1 MVVGFVLKFVKLES
15 RFAAPKKHIGD
26 HQLLALGSDMQS
38 NNKDLLHLEGEALSL
53 ESKLLF
59 CARGGGSQSLNLKP
73 DLSDKKPEI
82 SSVPKSQV
90 LTKVKDFL
98 GVFLENT
105 RKVELEAK
113 KNPEKYDIEA
123 LTGEESE
130 YIEMDLMLGV
140 TELHTQEAVSAAES
154 AIASYQPVIDLA
166 ETESEDSS
174 DEDDIQDSSTS
185 KSDDDRASSL
195 RKESRPTEKD
205 SPEKALNRKRQSENR
220 ANIVELS

>member
-1 MVVGFVLKFVKLES
+1 MQ
-15 RFAAPKKHIGD
+15 HIGD

-38 NNKDLLHLEGEALSL
+38 NSKDLLHLEAEASSL

-59 CARGGGSQSLNLKP
+59 CNGDGGSQSLNLKP
-73 DLSDKKPEI
+73 DLSDKKPDI
-82 SSVPKSQV
+82 SSVPESQV

-140 TELHTQEAVSAAES
+140 AELQTQEAVSAAES
-154 AIASYQPVIDLA
+154 AIASYQPVIDLTTSDN

-174 DEDDIQDSSTS
+174 DEDNEDDIHDSSTS
-185 KSDDDRASSL
+185 KSYDDDGE
-195 RKESRPTEKD
+195 ESKPTEKD
-205 SPEKALNRKRQSENR
+205 SPKKAMKRKRQPVNR

>member
-1 MVVGFVLKFVKLES
+1 
-15 RFAAPKKHIGD
+15 
-26 HQLLALGSDMQS
+26 MQS
-38 NNKDLLHLEGEALSL
+38 NNKDLLRLEAEALSL

-59 CARGGGSQSLNLKP
+59 CTRDGGSQSLNLKP
-73 DLSDKKPEI
+73 DLSNKKPEI
-82 SSVPKSQV
+82 SSIPKSQV

-140 TELHTQEAVSAAES
+140 AELHTQEAVSAAES
-154 AIASYQPVIDLA
+154 AIASDQPVINLA
-166 ETESEDSS
+166 GSDNETESEDRSS
-174 DEDDIQDSSTS
+174 EDDIQENSTS
-185 KSDDDRASSL
+185 KSAADDVASSL
-195 RKESRPTEKD
+195 GKESKHTEKD
-205 SPEKALNRKRQSENR
+205 SPKKSLKRKRHSVNS
-220 ANIVELS
+220 AYIVELS

>member
-1 MVVGFVLKFVKLES
+1 MGAQEKS
-15 RFAAPKKHIGD
+15 SNSNNPMKHIGD

-38 NNKDLLHLEGEALSL
+38 NNKDLLHLEAEGLSL

-59 CARGGGSQSLNLKP
+59 CPSDGGSQSLNLKP
-73 DLSDKKPEI
+73 ELFDKKPEI
-82 SSVPKSQV
+82 SSVPRSQV

-113 KNPEKYDIEA
+113 KNPKKYDIEA

-140 TELHTQEAVSAAES
+140 TELHTQEAVSAAEF
-154 AIASYQPVIDLA
+154 AMASYQPVIDLA
-166 ETESEDSS
+166 TNNETESEDSS
-174 DEDDIQDSSTS
+174 DEDDIQDSSTN
-185 KSDDDRASSL
+185 KSDDDGASYL
-195 RKESRPTEKD
+195 GKESKLTEKD
-205 SPEKALNRKRQSENR
+205 SPKKALKRKRQSVNR
-220 ANIVELS
+220 ANIVEIS

>member
-1 MVVGFVLKFVKLES
+1 
-15 RFAAPKKHIGD
+15 
-26 HQLLALGSDMQS
+26 MQS
-38 NNKDLLHLEGEALSL
+38 NNKDLLRLEAEALSL
-53 ESKLLF
+53 ESKLVF
-59 CARGGGSQSLNLKP
+59 CSRDGGSESLNLKP
-73 DLSDKKPEI
+73 DLCNKKPEI

-140 TELHTQEAVSAAES
+140 AELHTQEAVSAAES
-154 AIASYQPVIDLA
+154 AIATDQPAINLA
-166 ETESEDSS
+166 SSDNETESEDSS
-174 DEDDIQDSSTS
+174 SEDDSTS
-185 KSDDDRASSL
+185 KSADDDVASSL
-195 RKESRPTEKD
+195 GKESKP
-205 SPEKALNRKRQSENR
+205 KALKRKRHSVNSP
-220 ANIVELS
+220 NIVELS

>member
-1 MVVGFVLKFVKLES
+1 MQ
-15 RFAAPKKHIGD
+15 HIGD

-38 NNKDLLHLEGEALSL
+38 NSKDLLHLEAEGLSL

-59 CARGGGSQSLNLKP
+59 CTSDGGSQSLNLKP
-73 DLSDKKPEI
+73 ELSDKKLEI

-140 TELHTQEAVSAAES
+140 TELHTQEALSAAES

-166 ETESEDSS
+166 TNTETEYEDSS

-185 KSDDDRASSL
+185 KSDDDGASSL
-195 RKESRPTEKD
+195 GKESKLTEKD
-205 SPEKALNRKRQSENR
+205 SPKKALKRKPQSVNR

>member
-1 MVVGFVLKFVKLES
+1 MQ
-15 RFAAPKKHIGD
+15 HIGD

-38 NNKDLLHLEGEALSL
+38 NSKDLLHLETEGLSL

-59 CARGGGSQSLNLKP
+59 CTSDGGSQSLNLKP
-73 DLSDKKPEI
+73 DDLPDNKPNKPEI
-82 SSVPKSQV
+82 SSVPRSQV

-98 GVFLENT
+98 GVFLENN

-140 TELHTQEAVSAAES
+140 AELHTQEAVSAAES
-154 AIASYQPVIDLA
+154 AIASYQPVIDLDTNDT
-166 ETESEDSS
+166 TESEDTS
-174 DEDDIQDSSTS
+174 DEDDIEDTN
-185 KSDDDRASSL
+185 KSDDDDDDDDGGSSL
-195 RKESRPTEKD
+195 GKESKLTEKD
-205 SPEKALNRKRQSENR
+205 SPKKALKRKRQPVNR

>member
-1 MVVGFVLKFVKLES
+1 
-15 RFAAPKKHIGD
+15 
-26 HQLLALGSDMQS
+26 MQS
-38 NNKDLLHLEGEALSL
+38 NSKDLLHLETEGALSF

-59 CARGGGSQSLNLKP
+59 CTSDGGSQSLNLKP
-73 DLSDKKPEI
+73 DLPDKKPEI

-98 GVFLENT
+98 GVFLENN

-140 TELHTQEAVSAAES
+140 TELHTQAAVSAAES
-154 AIASYQPVIDLA
+154 AIASYQPVIDLDTNDT
-166 ETESEDSS
+166 TESEDSR
-174 DEDDIQDSSTS
+174 DEDDIQDTS
-185 KSDDDRASSL
+185 KSDDDGGFSL
-195 RKESRPTEKD
+195 GKESKLTGKD
-205 SPEKALNRKRQSENR
+205 SPKKAMKRKRPSVNR

>member
-1 MVVGFVLKFVKLES
+1 M
-15 RFAAPKKHIGD
+15 
-26 HQLLALGSDMQS
+26 LALGSDMQS
-38 NNKDLLHLEGEALSL
+38 NNKDLLHLEAEALSF

-59 CARGGGSQSLNLKP
+59 CTRDGGSQSHNLKP
-73 DLSDKKPEI
+73 DLSNKKPDI

-105 RKVELEAK
+105 RRVEHEAK

-140 TELHTQEAVSAAES
+140 AELHTQEAVSAAES

-166 ETESEDSS
+166 TSDNETESDDSS
-174 DEDDIQDSSTS
+174 NEDDVQDNSTS
-185 KSDDDRASSL
+185 RSADDGGASFL
-195 RKESRPTEKD
+195 GKESKPTEKD
-205 SPEKALNRKRQSENR
+205 SPKKALKRKRQSVNST
-220 ANIVELS
+220 NIVELS

>member
-1 MVVGFVLKFVKLES
+1 MIYRKSNSKVNMQ
-15 RFAAPKKHIGD
+15 HIGD
-26 HQLLALGSDMQS
+26 HQLLDMQS
-38 NNKDLLHLEGEALSL
+38 NSKDLLHLETEGGLSL

-59 CARGGGSQSLNLKP
+59 CTSDDGGSQSLNLKP
-73 DLSDKKPEI
+73 DLPDKKPEI

-98 GVFLENT
+98 GVFLENN

-140 TELHTQEAVSAAES
+140 AELHTQEAVSAAES
-154 AIASYQPVIDLA
+154 AIASYQPVIDLDTNDT
-166 ETESEDSS
+166 TESEDSS
-174 DEDDIQDSSTS
+174 DEDDIQDTS
-185 KSDDDRASSL
+185 KSDDDDGFSL
-195 RKESRPTEKD
+195 GKESKLMEKD
-205 SPEKALNRKRQSENR
+205 SPKKALKRKRNR
-220 ANIVELS
+220 VDIVELS

>member
-1 MVVGFVLKFVKLES
+1 
-15 RFAAPKKHIGD
+15 
-26 HQLLALGSDMQS
+26 MQS
-38 NNKDLLHLEGEALSL
+38 NSKDLLHLEAEGLSL

-59 CARGGGSQSLNLKP
+59 CTSDGGSQSLNLKP
-73 DLSDKKPEI
+73 ELSDKKLEI

-140 TELHTQEAVSAAES
+140 TELHTQEALSAAES

-166 ETESEDSS
+166 TNTETEYEDSS

-185 KSDDDRASSL
+185 KSDDDGASSL
-195 RKESRPTEKD
+195 GKESKLTEKD
-205 SPEKALNRKRQSENR
+205 SPKKALKRKPQSVNR

>member
-1 MVVGFVLKFVKLES
+1 
-15 RFAAPKKHIGD
+15 
-26 HQLLALGSDMQS
+26 MQS
-38 NNKDLLHLEGEALSL
+38 NSKDLLHLETEGLSL
-53 ESKLLF
+53 KSKLLF
-59 CARGGGSQSLNLKP
+59 CTSDGGSQSLNLKP
-73 DLSDKKPEI
+73 DLPDKKPEI

-98 GVFLENT
+98 GVFLENN

-140 TELHTQEAVSAAES
+140 AELHTQDAVSAAEP
-154 AIASYQPVIDLA
+154 AIASYQPVIDLD
-166 ETESEDSS
+166 TNDTTDSEDSS
-174 DEDDIQDSSTS
+174 DEDDIEDSSTNR
-185 KSDDDRASSL
+185 SDDDDGGSSL
-195 RKESRPTEKD
+195 GKESKLTEKG
-205 SPEKALNRKRQSENR
+205 SPKKALKRKRQSVNR